1 MKIRNEEG
9 VEELVLN
16 LTPMIDVIFLL
27 LIFFMVATTFQ
38 DPERE
43 LDVDLPQ
50 AQSGSTLTEQDDEI
64 IINVMR
70 DGSVVLSERTVT
82 QDELVRHLNQAAQ
95 QDPETPVTIR
105 GDRFVHHEDIV
116 SAMDACGSAGL
127 HNLSIGTLETK

>member
-9 VEELVLN
+9 MEELVLN

-50 AQSGSTLTEQDDEI
+50 AQSGSTLTDQDDEV
-64 IINVMR
+64 IINILEN
-70 DGSVVLSERTVT
+70 GTVVIAERELTH
-82 QDELVRHLNQAAQ
+82 DELVRLLNQTAQ

>member
-1 MKIRNEEG
+1 MKIRQEEG

-43 LDVDLPQ
+43 LDLDLPQ
-50 AQSGSTLTEQDDEI
+50 AQSGSTLTEQDDEVV
-64 IINVMR
+64 INIKQ
-70 DGSVVLSERTVT
+70 DGTLVISDREVT
-82 QDELVRHLNQAAQ
+82 QEELVRHLNQTAQ

-105 GDRFVHHEDIV
+105 GDRFVHHEDVV

-127 HNLSIGTLETK
+127 HNLSIGTLDSK

>member
-1 MKIRNEEG
+1 MKIRQEDG

-43 LDVDLPQ
+43 LDLDLPQ
-50 AQSGSTLTEQDDEI
+50 AQSGSTLTEQDDEVV
-64 IINVMR
+64 INIKQ
-70 DGSVVLSERTVT
+70 DGTLVISNREVT
-82 QDELVRHLNQAAQ
+82 QQELVRHLNQTAQ

-105 GDRFVHHEDIV
+105 GDRFVHHEDVV

-127 HNLSIGTLETK
+127 HNLSIGTLDSK